1 MGKLNEDELDSW
13 MEMAASQIIL
23 SSAET
28 LDGGSLTCYNGR
40 DIFRHFRMTSTQ
52 VTCDLT
58 SVKTFVL
65 HSKRILTDLDH
76 GTQEF
81 NYKHLPRILLI
92 PRRQTFI
99 DGSMTIQPPIDGIIC
114 MEFIVS
120 FMH

>member
-1 MGKLNEDELDSW
+1 MGKLIEDELDSW

-65 HSKRILTDLDH
+65 HSKRILIDLDR
-76 GTQEF
+76 GTQGF

-92 PRRQTFI
+92 P
-99 DGSMTIQPPIDGIIC
+99 
-114 MEFIVS
+114 
-120 FMH
+120 